1 MEEIFKFIMEDAAPI
16 MQGLLAGLGAL
27 KLLARY
33 TPWQGDDKILAAIE
47 KPMKAVAAKLPKRKK

>member
-1 MEEIFKFIMEDAAPI
+1 MEDAAPI